1 MTDTTLANPA
11 PASDSAW
18 GEVLAEY
25 RDACTAFHAE
35 VGRAQHSGRDIDP
48 SIADAHAWAARAL
61 IETPATHIVHIGQ
74 KIRAAD
80 NLVNLAALYPR
91 LPDILL
97 RDLFGLIGIEAGDQ
111 RLLPY
116 PVQ

>member
-1 MTDTTLANPA
+1 MTDNTLANPA
-11 PASDSAW
+11 PTSDSAW
-18 GEVLAEY
+18 ASVLAEY
-25 RDACTAFHAE
+25 REACTSLEAE
-35 VGRAQHSGRDIDP
+35 VARARNAGDDI
-48 SIADAHAWAARAL
+48 SEDAAASHAWAARAL
-61 IETPATHIVHIGQ
+61 IETPATHLVHIGQ

-80 NLVNLAALYPR
+80 NLVNLAALYPG

-97 RDLFGLIGIEAGDQ
+97 NDLFGLLGIDSGDQ

>member
-18 GEVLAEY
+18 SQMLAEY
-25 RDACTAFHAE
+25 REACTVLHAE
-35 VGRAQHSGRDIDP
+35 VASARHSGNDINQT
-48 SIADAHAWAARAL
+48 AAEAHAWAARAL

-80 NLVNLAALYPR
+80 NLVNLAQLYPR

-97 RDLFGLIGIEAGDQ
+97 RDLFGLIGIDAVDQ
-111 RLLPY
+111 RLLPF
-116 PVQ
+116 PLQ